1 MAFIYTNAINASHY
15 FLAQRYPATMRIKA
29 MGLELAMGMILQQ
42 SMAQRGGRHFGW
54 QLLHPQRHAPPQ
66 AAARLAA
73 GLDRRQPAVAR
84 VAAQVCPRPALAD
97 RGFCQ

>member
-54 QLLHPQRHAPPQ
+54 QLLHPLCTRNGTPHPKQPRGWQQ
-66 AAARLAA
+66 ASIDGSPLS
-73 GLDRRQPAVAR
+73 
-84 VAAQVCPRPALAD
+84 CE
-97 RGFCQ
+97 